1 MNHSYALLALLLLLS
16 TSAPAQSWKPAA
28 ETAIRQHR
36 MAPLTVEVVDANGNA
51 VPEATIRIRMRE
63 SAFRWGSIVNME
75 EVFKLERAGYP
86 IGSNHPYWNH
96 LRQFNSIG
104 AGNGGKWKQWLNL
117 PNRAKYLEVMDWL
130 NENDIGN
137 RLHAP
142 IWPSIRRWNAV
153 PDTVL
158 NAQATATQTRAEVI
172 REIVRGH
179 LESYMPIIQ
188 NKQAYEVDLVNE
200 LIHEADLTTDLM
212 GLTDIDDRID
222 EHTQWYKWAKAAG
235 PEVDLIVN
243 EYDLYQSG
251 NDFHSRFVD
260 YVTKMIE
267 RGAPVDGVGMQ
278 GHFFGPIP
286 AYEELKKRLA
296 EVAVLDLPMAVTEF
310 DMVNNTYEEMERVL
324 YSLFSEPLVNNFTV
338 WGAWDGNQW
347 RNNAPIYN
355 LDWSL
360 KPSGRAYFD
369 LVKDRWRTDTTL
381 VAGQDGPIS
390 LEAFRGTY
398 DVYVEHEGQVTQAQT
413 EVAEDGSSLRIVL
426 GNGYAL
432 PEGSLSIEGE
442 PTVIYPD
449 QPVTLTVTADADIEE
464 VTFYDGVHIIGVDRE
479 APFELTITRTGG
491 NVQVQPTA
499 EVTYTSGYRQRLT
512 GPDFTTSSANQAP
525 RIREVFP
532 ASGATLLL
540 RDDLGL
546 TVEATDPNG
555 DSLTALLLT
564 ESGDTLRA
572 TGTDDAFHFALAG
585 LTLGSNR
592 FTLVVQDDKFGS
604 DRQEIVLNI
613 VSTDSEQVA
622 TSFPLVDNDDIEEK
636 DDGGIDVSGDLDLGE
651 KVTGIRFEQAGIPAG
666 ATVDSAFVQF
676 TSQKPD
682 QTGPMTV
689 ALYAEKAV
697 DPTRLTGSA
706 NNLTTRT
713 PTETRVSW
721 DEVPDWLVLD
731 EQGPDQRTPDIAP
744 MLRELVQQEGWNA
757 TRPVHFF
764 VGKDDSV
771 DKRSA
776 FSVDL
781 SEAQRPVLTV
791 YYRAAIDTTA
801 PLAPVSLAYQ
811 AGNVLGGTVTW
822 RDPNPSERVLGYEL
836 ELDGEPYPA
845 VVRQRRFVF
854 TDLAEGTY
862 TLRVRVVGELGILSP
877 YSEIITFTVGDGKP
891 VCSDDGTPDA
901 IPDGLS
907 IEDLGKSYQPG
918 SGRVPAYLQYNV
930 ANRGGTTSVRRS
942 DSTTLKW
949 KDEGYYQRSRE
960 LGQVFNVPSGE
971 ELTLDAIVLR
981 TGNSSSAILEG
992 AAGAEVYIQFFE
1004 VSGQPV
1010 INDNG
1015 TPLGTESQHGFST
1028 NHRTDDYLDGV
1039 TYTPIAIARGGIF
1052 PDLPAT
1058 TQNGGQPG
1066 HLRYLRWDLEGEAEL
1081 TLPGGKRY
1089 AFIVGFTSDGPN
1101 KGFSLGNDNQAADP
1115 AAPALRSDPNGT
1127 SWWGIRREG
1136 DGTLPPTQVPGDEP
1150 PADGE
1155 LRRSLVLES
1164 LYAENHE
1171 CTLSPTTDGF
1181 PDVDTYR
1188 TLEFYIETVND
1199 CPPAG
1204 QQCDDGNPNTSDD
1217 RTDGECGCR
1226 GVLPDGCRADGML
1239 TYQRYDGISGRSVTD
1254 LIGSASYPAAP
1265 DLVDTV
1271 TAFAAPAGVG
1281 DNYGARLFG
1290 YLCPPETGVYTFF
1303 VAGDDNVEL
1312 WLSPNADSTGINR
1325 IAYHDDYTD
1334 PEQWDKFPEQQ
1345 SEPQYLE
1352 AGRPYYVL
1360 ALMKEEAGGDHLS
1373 VGWELPSGRFEGPI
1387 SSSSLSTVSG
1397 DALTSVRSPSIS
1409 LTEIFPNPST
1419 GKITLVIDH
1428 SSPGGEG
1435 LLNVLSVSGQLL
1447 AQRRVALRTG
1457 RNEIILQQEID
1468 LPPGVYLLRLSTQEA
1483 IYTGKITRY

>member
-1 MNHSYALLALLLLLS
+1 MNRYYVPLTLLALLLLLC
-16 TSAPAQSWKPAA
+16 TSAPAQSYKPAA
-28 ETAIRQHR
+28 EAAIRQHR
-36 MAPLTVEVVDANGNA
+36 MAPLNLEVVDANGNA
-51 VPEATIRIRMRE
+51 VPEATVRVRMRE
-63 SAFRWGSIVNME
+63 SAFRWGSIVNIN
-75 EVFKLERAGYP
+75 EVLKLERAGYP

-172 REIVRGH
+172 RQIVRGH

-188 NKQAYEVDLVNE
+188 DKQAYEVDLVNE

-212 GLTDIDDRID
+212 GLTDVDDRID
-222 EHTQWYKWAKAAG
+222 EHTQWYKWAQAAG
-235 PEVDLIVN
+235 PEVGLIVN

-251 NDFHSRFVD
+251 NDFHTRFVD
-260 YVTKMIE
+260 YVSKMIE
-267 RGAPVDGVGMQ
+267 RGAPIDGVGMQ

-398 DVYVEHEGQVTQAQT
+398 DVYVEYEGQVTQAQT

-432 PEGSLSIEGE
+432 PEGSLSLKGE
-442 PTVIYPD
+442 PTVVYPD

-479 APFELTITRTGG
+479 APFELTITRAGG
-491 NVQVQPTA
+491 NIQVQPTA

-532 ASGATLLL
+532 ASGSTLLL
-540 RDDLGL
+540 RNDLSL

-572 TGTDDAFHFALAG
+572 TGTDDAFRFALAD
-585 LTLGSNR
+585 LSLGSNR
-592 FTLVVQDDKFGS
+592 FTLVVRDDKFGS

-622 TSFPLVDNDDIEEK
+622 TSYPLVETDDTEEK
-636 DDGGIDVSGDLDLGE
+636 DDGSIDVSGDLDLGE
-651 KVTGIRFEQAGIPAG
+651 KVTAIRFEQAGIPAG

-682 QTGPMTV
+682 QTGPMDV
-689 ALYAEKAV
+689 ILYAEKVVNPA
-697 DPTRLTGSA
+697 PLSNRQGNLSA
-706 NNLTTRT
+706 RSL
-713 PTETRVSW
+713 TETQVAW
-721 DEVPDWLVLD
+721 NAVPDWLVL
-731 EQGPDQRTPDIAP
+731 EERGPAQRTPDLSP
-744 MLRELVQQEGWNA
+744 LLTELLQVDGWSA
-757 TRPVHFF
+757 TQPVHLL
-764 VGKDDSV
+764 VGLDEQL

-776 FSVDL
+776 YSVDL
-781 SEAQRPVLTV
+781 SEAFRPELTV
-791 YYRAAIDTTA
+791 YYQAAVDTTS
-801 PLAPVSLAYQ
+801 PLAPVSLSFETVGGA
-811 AGNVLGGTVTW
+811 AGAVQW
-822 RDPNPSERVLGYEL
+822 QDPNPAGSALGYNL
-836 ELDGEPYPA
+836 ELDGAPYPA
-845 VVRQRRFVF
+845 VVRQRQFVF
-854 TDLAEGTY
+854 ADLREGTY
-862 TLRVRVVGELGILSP
+862 TLRVQVVGALGILSP
-877 YSEIITFTVGDGKP
+877 FSAPLTFTIGDGEP
-891 VCSDDGTPDA
+891 VCDEDGTPDP
-901 IPDGLS
+901 IPDGLT
-907 IEDLGKSYQPG
+907 IEDLGNTYQPDPD
-918 SGRVPAYLQYNV
+918 RVPAYLQYNV

-949 KDEGYYQRSRE
+949 KDEGYYQRNRE
-960 LGQVFNVPSGE
+960 LGQVFNVPAGQ

-992 AAGAEVYIQFFE
+992 APGAEVYMQFFE
-1004 VSGQPV
+1004 VTGTPV

-1015 TPLGTESQHGFST
+1015 TPVGTESEHGFNN
-1028 NHRTDDYLDGV
+1028 NHRTDDYLEGV
-1039 TYTPIAIARGGIF
+1039 TYTPIAIVRGGIF
-1052 PDLPAT
+1052 PDLPPT
-1058 TQNGGQPG
+1058 TQNGGEPG
-1066 HLRYLRWDLEGEAEL
+1066 HLRYLRWNLEGDGEL
-1081 TLPGGKRY
+1081 TLAGGKRY
-1089 AFIVGFTSDGPN
+1089 AFMVGFTSSGPR
-1101 KGFSLGNDNQAADP
+1101 KGFSLGNDNGAADG
-1115 AAPALRSDPNGT
+1115 AAPVLRSDPNGS
-1127 SWWGIRREG
+1127 SWWSIRREG
-1136 DGTLPPTQVPGDEP
+1136 DGTLPPTQIPGIDPPTDE
-1150 PADGE
+1150 D
-1155 LRRSLVLES
+1155 LRRQLIRES
-1164 LYAENHE
+1164 SYAENFE

-1188 TLEFYIETVND
+1188 TLEFYVETVGATATRQL
-1199 CPPAG
+1199 PY
-1204 QQCDDGNPNTSDD
+1204 
-1217 RTDGECGCR
+1217 R
-1226 GVLPDGCRADGML
+1226 G
-1239 TYQRYDGISGRSVTD
+1239 D
-1254 LIGSASYPAAP
+1254 L
-1265 DLVDTV
+1265 
-1271 TAFAAPAGVG
+1271 
-1281 DNYGARLFG
+1281 
-1290 YLCPPETGVYTFF
+1290 GVY
-1303 VAGDDNVEL
+1303 
-1312 WLSPNADSTGINR
+1312 
-1325 IAYHDDYTD
+1325 
-1334 PEQWDKFPEQQ
+1334 
-1345 SEPQYLE
+1345 
-1352 AGRPYYVL
+1352 
-1360 ALMKEEAGGDHLS
+1360 
-1373 VGWELPSGRFEGPI
+1373 
-1387 SSSSLSTVSG
+1387 
-1397 DALTSVRSPSIS
+1397 
-1409 LTEIFPNPST
+1409 PNPSD
-1419 GKITLVIDH
+1419 GQLTLSVDH
-1428 SSPGGEG
+1428 GGSSPTAQLEVLTLAGRLVDRAFLPLRAGSNEYAYPGAVLLKPG
-1435 LLNVLSVSGQLL
+1435 L
-1447 AQRRVALRTG
+1447 
-1457 RNEIILQQEID
+1457 
-1468 LPPGVYLLRLSTQEA
+1468 YLLRLRTDEA
-1483 IYTGKITRY
+1483 IYSAKITRY